1 MKYWYEDE
9 SAHGSEL
16 RNNSSSNYSK
26 SSSTPLDNPP
36 VLQSKYPILDSYNIN
51 TSTLK
56 DKRLDIMYLKN
67 LLSVVSCVI
76 KDNDINMHLE
86 KCGGRGNK
94 I

>member
-9 SAHGSEL
+9 SAHSSEL

-36 VLQSKYPILDSYNIN
+36 VLQSNNIN

-67 LLSVVSCVI
+67 LLSEVSCVI